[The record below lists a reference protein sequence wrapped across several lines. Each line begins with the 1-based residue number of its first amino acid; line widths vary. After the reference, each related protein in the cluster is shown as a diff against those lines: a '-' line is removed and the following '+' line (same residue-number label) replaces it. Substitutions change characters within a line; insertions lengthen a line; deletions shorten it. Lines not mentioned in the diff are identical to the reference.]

1 MARRRVDEV
10 GRFVRQRRPD
20 RRQCAGLPPSAW
32 RHSPGACP
40 MNEMAIRSAGLDD
53 VQAVAEFHVRSWR
66 HTYRN
71 LAPPHAYATLDVPY
85 RRKMWT
91 AKLSANDGT
100 LIVLVAEL
108 AGRIVGMGAAGESSK
123 PEYGGRG
130 AIRSL
135 YVDPDFKR
143 RGIGRALLS
152 RLAIH
157 LASAQ
162 YRGAALSVVREN
174 APAIAFYE
182 ALNGRQVGEYVD
194 PRAVWPS
201 HNLVFAWDDLTSL
214 VIR

>member
-1 MARRRVDEV
+1 
-10 GRFVRQRRPD
+10 
-20 RRQCAGLPPSAW
+20 
-32 RHSPGACP
+32 
-40 MNEMAIRSAGLDD
+40 MNAMVIRSAGLDD

-85 RRKMWT
+85 RRKMW
-91 AKLSANDGT
+91 AGKLSANDGT
-100 LIVLVAEL
+100 LIVLVAEM
-108 AGRIVGMGAAGESSK
+108 AGRIVGMGAAGGSSR

-135 YVDPDFKR
+135 YVDSDFKR

-157 LASAQ
+157 LTSAKHE
-162 YRGAALSVVREN
+162 GAALSVVSEN

-194 PRAVWPS
+194 PGPVWRS
-201 HNLVFAWDDLTSL
+201 HNLVFAWDDLASL

>member
-1 MARRRVDEV
+1 MVRQRFDEV
-10 GRFVRQRRPD
+10 GPFVRQRHPD
-20 RRQCAGLPPSAW
+20 RRQFDGLPPAAW
-32 RHSPGACP
+32 RHSAGACP
-40 MNEMAIRSAGLDD
+40 MNEIAIRSAGLDD

-71 LAPPHAYATLDVPY
+71 LAPPHAYATLDVPC

-91 AKLSANDGT
+91 DKLSANDGT

-108 AGRIVGMGAAGESSK
+108 AGRMVGMGAAGGSSK

-157 LASAQ
+157 LTSTN
-162 YRGAALSVVREN
+162 YRGAALSVVRDN

-194 PRAVWPS
+194 PGPVWQS